1 MSFLVFKISDAIL
14 DACLEQDPDS
24 RVACETVTKTGMV
37 MICGEISS
45 KAEVDYQKVVRE
57 TVRDIGYDS
66 SEKGFDYKTCSL
78 LTAIDKQV
86 RDMKCCPKCCLYAL
100 AVSKGP

>member
-1 MSFLVFKISDAIL
+1 
-14 DACLEQDPDS
+14 
-24 RVACETVTKTGMV
+24 

-66 SEKGFDYKTCSL
+66 SDKGFDYKTCSL
-78 LTAIDKQV
+78 LTAIDNQV
-86 RDMKCCPKCCLYAL
+86 ILSPGTFMNDVTKIGQFSDPFLSCH
-100 AVSKGP
+100 S

>member
-1 MSFLVFKISDAIL
+1 
-14 DACLEQDPDS
+14 
-24 RVACETVTKTGMV
+24 

-86 RDMKCCPKCCLYAL
+86 RDRKGYPLSFPYKVKVKEAL
-100 AVSKGP
+100 KDHLMEVFIL